1 MGKVKI
7 FFSNKSLPAKVGII
21 IVGII
26 SLFILFRI
34 VGYFSTLFIL
44 IGNAI
49 FSRKHTYTDV
59 ENYTNYIGANS
70 EDEYSDK

>member
-1 MGKVKI
+1 M
-7 FFSNKSLPAKVGII
+7 
-21 IVGII
+21 GII

-34 VGYFSTLFIL
+34 VGYFSTMFIL